1 MVADSISQAAL
12 LAVQLGIPLGEVQKQ
27 LASKYDNILSQ
38 RNSQD
43 NKKETT

>member
-12 LAVQLGIPLGEVQKQ
+12 LAVQLGIPLEEVQKQ
-27 LASKYDNILSQ
+27 LATQSEHIISQ
-38 RNSQD
+38 RNSQQ